1 MAAHSESDFL
11 ADNADLR
18 FYVERWIDWARLA
31 QEVEY
36 KGFSE
41 ELADEGDGYTD
52 TAEARAFYEEVL
64 SLAGQLAANEIA
76 PRAAAI
82 DRHHLEL
89 VDGEVVNPPEMDEIF
104 ETFAETGLH
113 GMCVPREFG
122 GMNAPLMVYFLAS
135 EMLARADVS
144 VMAHFGFHGGIALAL
159 MMYSALEGTAEVDTD
174 KRGIVDCRFADQ
186 VRDIVENAEWGS
198 MDITEPN
205 AGSDVGALRTKGE
218 QDDDGNWFVTGQ
230 KIFITSGHGKYHIVI
245 ARTETAEAGAD
256 DDPMAGLGGLSL
268 FLVEAWSE
276 DESGERVRH
285 ATLSR
290 VEEKLGHHAS
300 ATVAVDFERAPAHLI
315 GERGQG
321 FKLMLVLMNNARISV
336 GFEGLGVCEAAL
348 RMAKNYAA
356 GRWSMGKTIDR
367 HELIADYI
375 EEMETTIQGLRAL
388 AVDAAFN
395 EELTQRKRLRLL
407 YMAPEDA
414 DDKAALEKEV
424 KALAWKSRLNT
435 PLVKYLAAE
444 AAVDMAR
451 KALQIHGG
459 FGYTTEYG
467 AEKLL
472 RDALVLPIYEGT
484 SQIQSLMA
492 TKDAL
497 QFILKDPTRFLRKL
511 AQARLD
517 ARFGKGPNARRVSG
531 LRLNVMLAQRHL
543 MMKIA
548 GAKASG
554 LRGRPMTEWKK
565 GFVDEWDM
573 RKDFAPAL
581 LHAERLTQMMIDLRI
596 AEALSRQAASFPER
610 GDILLRHLE
619 RAEPRSRF
627 LLDQIR
633 TTGDRLLA
641 RLSDDAEPQAAA
653 AR

>member
-1 MAAHSESDFL
+1 MAAHSETDFF

-18 FYVERWIDWARLA
+18 FYVEHWIDWARLA

-41 ELADEGDGYTD
+41 ELADAGEGYSD
-52 TAEARAFYEEVL
+52 TAEARSFYEEVL

-82 DRHHLEL
+82 DRAGLEL
-89 VDGEVVNPPEMDEIF
+89 VDGEVVMPPEMNEIF

-113 GMCVPREFG
+113 GMCVPRELG

-144 VMAHFGFHGGIALAL
+144 VMAHYGFHGGIAMAL
-159 MMYSALEGTAEVDTD
+159 LMYSALEGTAEIDAE
-174 KRGIVDCRFADQ
+174 KGGIIDCRFADQ
-186 VRDIVENAEWGS
+186 VRDIIENAEWGS

-205 AGSDVGALRTKGE
+205 AGSDVGALLTKGE
-218 QDDDGNWFVTGQ
+218 QDADGDWFVTGQ
-230 KIFITSGHGKYHIVI
+230 KIFITSGNGRYHIVI
-245 ARTETAEAGAD
+245 ARTEDTDGA
-256 DDPMAGLGGLSL
+256 DPMAGLGGLSL
-268 FLVEAWSE
+268 FLVDAWTE
-276 DESGERVRH
+276 DEEGNRVRH

-290 VEEKLGHHAS
+290 IEEKLGHHAS
-300 ATVAVDFERAPAHLI
+300 PTVAVEFERAPAQLI
-315 GERGQG
+315 GERGGG
-321 FKLMLVLMNNARISV
+321 FKLMLLLMNNARISV
-336 GFEGLGVCEAAL
+336 GFEGLGVCEASL
-348 RMAKNYAA
+348 RMAKAYAA
-356 GRWSMGKTIDR
+356 ERWSMGKTIDR
-367 HELIADYI
+367 HEIIADYI

-395 EELTQRKRLRLL
+395 EELSQRKRLRLM
-407 YMAPEDA
+407 YMAPEDPEE
-414 DDKAALEKEV
+414 KVALEREV
-424 KALAWKSRLNT
+424 KALSWKSRLNT

-517 ARFGKGPNARRVSG
+517 ARFAKGPNVRRVAG

-543 MMKIA
+543 MMRIA

-554 LRGRPMTEWKK
+554 LKGRPMGEWKK

-573 RKDFAPAL
+573 RRDFAPAL
-581 LHAERLTQMMIDLRI
+581 LHAERLAQMMIDLRI
-596 AEALSRQAASFPER
+596 SEALAKQAASYAER

-633 TTGDRLLA
+633 TTGDRLLE
-641 RLSDDAEPQAAA
+641 RLHASDAADAQAAA
-653 AR
+653 R